1 MRLFLR
7 DNQYGLV
14 ILASLFLG
22 GLFPHHQYTVLAV
35 MVFVLGVLFLAE
47 YVDRDHDRSF
57 VRVTHDDDRVDDGDC
72 DGGDYLSG
80 DEWSAFLDTIDPNSG
95 KHWNACDHCREPRC
109 TGRPVYYVSHADD
122 HHHYCTHHRPGVHR
136 R

>member
-22 GLFPHHQYTVLAV
+22 GLFPHHQYAVLAV
-35 MVFVLGVLFLAE
+35 MVFVLGVLFFAE
-47 YVDRDHDRSF
+47 YVDRDHDRDEHRSF
-57 VRVTHDDDRVDDGDC
+57 VRVTHDDDRVDDGNLGDLEPLTAADWFALDLTADC
-72 DGGDYLSG
+72 
-80 DEWSAFLDTIDPNSG
+80 ARC
-95 KHWNACDHCREPRC
+95 HHPRC

-136 R
+136 H